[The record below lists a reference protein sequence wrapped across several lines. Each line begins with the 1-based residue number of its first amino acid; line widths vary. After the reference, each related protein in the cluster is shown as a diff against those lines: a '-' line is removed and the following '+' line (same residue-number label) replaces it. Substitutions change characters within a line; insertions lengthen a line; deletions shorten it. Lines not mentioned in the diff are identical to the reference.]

1 MDLGRHQERAASALE
16 GRCAREVPEAV
27 ARRRQLRAQAPH
39 ANGNLGR
46 QERPSEAHAHEAIVN
61 DK

>member
-27 ARRRQLRAQAPH
+27 ARRRQLRAQPPH
-39 ANGNLGR
+39 TNGNLVR
-46 QERPSEAHAHEAIVN
+46 QEQSSGAHAPEAIVN